1 MADPKTVEARLRVV
15 EVLEE
20 LEVAGLL
27 TYTLSTHDLT
37 GPEPQVEIFAKRDA
51 VKRRAPATLSAIAQ
65 NVWEELRSGRMQEM
79 VALTD
84 AIKRRKPC

>member
-1 MADPKTVEARLRVV
+1 
-15 EVLEE
+15 
-20 LEVAGLL
+20 
-27 TYTLSTHDLT
+27 LSTHDLT

-51 VKRRAPATLSAIAQ
+51 AKRRVPATLSAIAQ

-84 AIKRRKPC
+84 AIKRMSQC